1 LERVIICKNLP
12 TDCIGVTTNN
22 ASRATSPTPN
32 SASTREKES
41 RRDHWKL
48 SVERALY
55 SWREY
60 INGNFTASPGAP
72 MFSRSSMLLYRVAGI
87 TLYTSILD
95 LQILAGLTRLM
106 GKPVTEASARH
117 SLLRLSTS
125 WAGSEGAS
133 KAVHHAV
140 KLLLETLFPEN
151 NSRSRLLREGD
162 PNLRGALHGRWC
174 QYLATLTLW
183 AWGAVT
189 TDQSRENS
197 LGDQFGTSFKSEDDI
212 YDEANLTID
221 NNEGALRQAKN
232 YLNKMSNTH
241 TKQLRSCTER
251 GETRGLVIVMHN
263 ALKIERWQLRSLS
276 RRNF

>member
-1 LERVIICKNLP
+1 
-12 TDCIGVTTNN
+12 
-22 ASRATSPTPN
+22 
-32 SASTREKES
+32 
-41 RRDHWKL
+41 
-48 SVERALY
+48 
-55 SWREY
+55 
-60 INGNFTASPGAP
+60 
-72 MFSRSSMLLYRVAGI
+72 M
-87 TLYTSILD
+87 
-95 LQILAGLTRLM
+95 
-106 GKPVTEASARH
+106 TEASARH
-117 SLLRLSTS
+117 SLLRLATS

-212 YDEANLTID
+212 YDETNLTID

-251 GETRGLVIVMHN
+251 GETRGLVIVMLN
-263 ALKIERWQLRSLS
+263 AMKIERWQLRSLQS
-276 RRNF
+276 QKFLTCSAGRE